1 MSLQDILGRTA
12 EIRIIDFLSE
22 NYGNSYTQWEIY
34 ELTGISRNVLY
45 KKLPEMVKKKIIEV
59 DKEVGMRRTYRLAN
73 NGFVKKLISAIYE
86 YNLMEAEKP
95 EDDSMAMAPEPMISS
110 KNRYYKDPSV
120 VPDELAMSPIIKKEK
135 NIPLEYEH
143 VSVGSKRESIKRI
156 DLREQ
161 YSRAVIAESA

>member
-45 KKLPEMVKKKIIEV
+45 KKLPEMVRKNIIEV
-59 DKEVGMRRTYRLAN
+59 DKEIGTHRTYRLAN

-95 EDDSMAMAPEPMISS
+95 EEESRIAPEPMIPS

-120 VPDELAMSPIIKKEK
+120 VPDELAMLPIIKKEK